1 MSEAKTIN
9 NVKRRKYFDI
19 YRLALLKMVMKTIH
33 IQCNEVLQNCSMSPS
48 KLLSHFE
55 TEDGENKGKLLL
67 YWTSEFDDW
76 LK

>member
-1 MSEAKTIN
+1 
-9 NVKRRKYFDI
+9 
-19 YRLALLKMVMKTIH
+19 MVMKTIH

-76 LK
+76 LKWIDTNKAAKNIQGFLYKCIYYSNL